1 MIDMTVGIV
10 IRAVVFSG
18 SWGIVE
24 KGMRQEPASKP
35 LKKPSDTSLAPVT
48 LMCSHCSENHWQF
61 LRDDELF
68 THILHQFAISE
79 YMKYVKPDLLVF
91 RALCYHWW
99 CFMYFYL
106 ASKKI
111 YSSGLPLPAR
121 HYHTNQRWR
130 LPQLPRSDSQLP
142 KTLCCCS
149 WYWAFSQQWRQPR
162 NWGFWKVLPWVQW
175 WNTPVLSYKYHTPNP
190 KFLHRQRFGWGP
202 LGEKVWRDCSVVG
215 CWANFLFSFSASPCQ
230 ALLWEKGFSNLEK
243 PHPGILTFKSV
254 RRTMNREPKP
264 FVKLLVSWYLIGYL
278 TFLNVFFFLIFKLTY
293 FECFIVSNVKRQS
306 RCLTGL

>member
-1 MIDMTVGIV
+1 MCDRLNVCLPSKFICRNPNPQCDAMVFGGGAFGRCLGYEGGAVGNGTSAHRV
-10 IRAVVFSG
+10 LRSPG
-18 SWGIVE
+18 KWGHR
-24 KGMRQEPASKP
+24 RQSFMKEEADPRETD
-35 LKKPSDTSLAPVT
+35 LCV
-48 LMCSHCSENHWQF
+48 
-61 LRDDELF
+61 LF
-68 THILHQFAISE
+68 
-79 YMKYVKPDLLVF
+79 F

-162 NWGFWKVLPWVQW
+162 NWGFWKVLPWVQR

-202 LGEKVWRDCSVVG
+202 LGEKVWRDCSAVG

-230 ALLWEKGFSNLEK
+230 ALLWEKGFSNLDSHIQVFSPLSLFE
-243 PHPGILTFKSV
+243 GQWTGSQS
-254 RRTMNREPKP
+254 
-264 FVKLLVSWYLIGYL
+264 LLWNSWYLGILLGISP
-278 TFLNVFFFLIFKLTY
+278 FLNVFFFF
-293 FECFIVSNVKRQS
+293 
-306 RCLTGL
+306 

>member
-1 MIDMTVGIV
+1 
-10 IRAVVFSG
+10 
-18 SWGIVE
+18 
-24 KGMRQEPASKP
+24 
-35 LKKPSDTSLAPVT
+35 
-48 LMCSHCSENHWQF
+48 
-61 LRDDELF
+61 
-68 THILHQFAISE
+68 
-79 YMKYVKPDLLVF
+79 MKYVKPDLLFF

-162 NWGFWKVLPWVQW
+162 NWGFWKVLPWVQR

-202 LGEKVWRDCSVVG
+202 LGEKVWRDCSAVG

-230 ALLWEKGFSNLEK
+230 ALLWEKGFSNLDSHIQVFSPLSLFE
-243 PHPGILTFKSV
+243 GQWTGSQS
-254 RRTMNREPKP
+254 
-264 FVKLLVSWYLIGYL
+264 LLWNSWYLGILLGISP
-278 TFLNVFFFLIFKLTY
+278 FLNVFFFFLNL
-293 FECFIVSNVKRQS
+293 
-306 RCLTGL
+306 